1 MFKVLRRLKSLI
13 YKESLQIIRD
23 PSSILIAFILPLI
36 LLILYGYGVSLDLT
50 NVKVGVVMEDSSPDA
65 RNLLG
70 SFTNS
75 RYFDVKVA
83 YDRESFKDDLVAGY
97 IKGIIVIPQDFS
109 KKRLDHSKTLSIQVI
124 TDGSEPNT
132 ASFVKNYANGVL
144 LNWLNQEKIES
155 SNSNTTSMVTVI
167 PRVWFNPELR
177 SRNFLVPGTLAIIMA
192 LTGTLLTSLVVAREW
207 ERGTM
212 EALMSTPITIIEIL
226 IGKLFPYFVL
236 SIISL
241 LMSFIIALILYD
253 LPFRGSLT
261 LLLITSSAFL
271 FASLGHGLI
280 ISTLSRNQFVAAQAS
295 LVTAFLPSFLLSG
308 FIFEISSMP
317 GPIQLLTVI
326 IPAKYF
332 VSNLQTLFL
341 AGNIYNLILINT
353 AYMLIIGLILF
364 VITAKKTVKRLD

>member
-1 MFKVLRRLKSLI
+1 VFKVLRRLKSLI

>member
-1 MFKVLRRLKSLI
+1 M
-13 YKESLQIIRD
+13 QIIRD